1 MKSFVVFLSAILLL
15 VVAANS
21 VQAAAPSSQAQPGP
35 FRAGTAK
42 VDITPAPHTAVTL
55 TGTPLEPRD
64 SLFARVLFLESGETS
79 VAIVSLDLIVF
90 ASQKVV
96 DEAKAK
102 FGVDHVIL
110 SATHTHAGMNPRGM
124 WIKPPAQP
132 DWTRLPRSPGDVID
146 WPALSSDPWY
156 AATEAEVIEAIGRAV
171 KTSFPAR
178 IVSGKGSFESA
189 YMAHNRR
196 LVKNGRVSAFWEN
209 PDRKPTTPIDPTVG
223 VVRIEDLAGKPRA
236 LAVMY
241 ACHPVSTM
249 GGGSVSRDF
258 PGGMVDYVEAE
269 LGPDCLALYLQG
281 AQGDLDPYDLH
292 SLRGENKFNI
302 PKQAGISLGK
312 RALGIAA
319 ELKSKLASERATIDV
334 AKSLLTI
341 PNRNGQGRT
350 DVGLTTV
357 VVDKNLALT
366 SIPGEPFIQ
375 HQLDLTRLSPLPNSF
390 ILGVAYSGHGSPFV
404 VYIPT
409 EQAVREG
416 GYGATECSF
425 LAADAGAKM
434 VAESV
439 KKITELTKKP

>member
-1 MKSFVVFLSAILLL
+1 MKSLVVSLSAILLL
-15 VVAANS
+15 VAAVSS
-21 VQAAAPSSQAQPGP
+21 VQAAAPSSQAPDGS
-35 FRAGTAK
+35 FRAGTSK

-64 SLFARVLFLESGETS
+64 SLFARVLLLDDGETS

-90 ASQKVV
+90 ASQKVC

-124 WIKPPAQP
+124 WIKPPEQP
-132 DWTRLPRSPGDVID
+132 DWTRLPRAPGDVID
-146 WPALSSDPWY
+146 WPALSADPWY
-156 AATEAEVIEAIGRAV
+156 AATEAKVIEAIGRAV
-171 KTSFPAR
+171 KTKFPAR

-196 LVKNGRVSAFWEN
+196 LVKNGRATPMWDN
-209 PDRKPTTPIDPTVG
+209 PDRRPTSPIDPTVG

-258 PGGMVDYVEAE
+258 PGGMVDHVEAE

-281 AQGDLDPYDLH
+281 AQGDLDPFDLH
-292 SLRGENKFNI
+292 GLRGENKFNI

-312 RALGIAA
+312 RALAIAA
-319 ELKSKLASERATIDV
+319 ELKTKPESERAGIEADR
-334 AKSLLTI
+334 SLLTI

-357 VVDKNLALT
+357 VVDKQLALT

-375 HQLDLTRLSPLPNSF
+375 HQLDLTKQSPLPNTF
-390 ILGVAYSGHGSPFV
+390 ILGVAYSGRGSPFV

-439 KKITELTKKP
+439 KKIRELTKVP